1 MVVSEEGAAASA
13 LRVVWR
19 GRWLGVVRGGRGG
32 RWLGVYGVVR
42 GGSPRR
48 A

>member
-13 LRVVWR
+13 LR
-19 GRWLGVVRGGRGG
+19 GGRGG
-32 RWLGVYGVVR
+32 RGLGVYGVVT